1 MELQYF
7 LLFLTA
13 LFIVSQKFTQD
24 RFNAKRN
31 SGVFMFSGMISF
43 FAMCFFMAVN
53 RDWTWSNELILP
65 AVFFGLAYAAS
76 TVFVVLAI
84 KSGSL
89 AKTTLIT
96 SYSLLVPALTGLII
110 LREPLGVPMIVGMVF
125 LVVSLWL
132 TNRQKSSPDAPKE
145 KVTLKWIVYLIL
157 AFIGNGMCAT
167 VQKLT
172 PHYLGADINQNLY
185 MIAALGLSTV
195 VLVVASFLTKEEGL
209 KETVKVGLPLSF
221 LCGLFN
227 GAVNYLVIYLNPF
240 IPASVMFPVLSAGE
254 IILIVP
260 YSLLVR
266 REKFTVAQWV
276 GFAVGVVSVVLLNL

>member
-1 MELQYF
+1 MNYF

-13 LFIVSQKFTQD
+13 LFIIFQKVCQD
-24 RFNAKRN
+24 RYNAKRD
-31 SGVFMFSGMISF
+31 SGVFLFSGMISF

-53 RDWTWSNELILP
+53 RNWVWSSELIVP
-65 AVFFGLAYAAS
+65 AVTFGLSYAAA

-84 KSGSL
+84 KCGSL

-96 SYSLLVPALTGLII
+96 SYSLMVPAVAGLIV
-110 LREPLGVPMIVGMVF
+110 LREPLGIPMLVGMVL
-125 LVVSLWL
+125 LVLSLWL
-132 TNRQKSSPDAPKE
+132 TNYRKVSADAPKE
-145 KVTLKWIVYLIL
+145 KVTLKWIVFVLL
-157 AFIGNGMCAT
+157 AFVGNGMCST

-172 PHYLGADINQNLY
+172 PHFLGSDINQNLY
-185 MIAALGLSTV
+185 MIAALGLSSV
-195 VLVVASFLTKEEGL
+195 VLITASFLTKETNL
-209 KETVKVGLPLSF
+209 KATLKIGAPLSLF
-221 LCGLFN
+221 CGLFN
-227 GAVNYLVIYLNPF
+227 GAVNYLAIYLNQF

-266 REKFTVAQWV
+266 REKFTAAQWA

>member
-1 MELQYF
+1 MKYF

-13 LFIVSQKFTQD
+13 LLIVSQKFTQD
-24 RFNAKRN
+24 RYNAKRS

-76 TVFVVLAI
+76 TVFVVMAI
-84 KSGSL
+84 KCGSL

-96 SYSLLVPALTGLII
+96 SYSLLVPAFTGLII
-110 LREPLGVPMIVGMVF
+110 LSEPLGIPMIVGLVL

-132 TNRQKSSPDAPKE
+132 TNHQRAVPNVPKE
-145 KVTLKWIVYLIL
+145 KVTLKWIIYLIL
-157 AFIGNGMCAT
+157 AFVGNGMCAT

-172 PHYLGADINQNLY
+172 PHYLGDDINQNLY

-195 VLVVASFLTKEEGL
+195 VLIVASFITKEEGL
-209 KETVKVGLPLSF
+209 KDTLKVGAPLSL

-227 GAVNYLVIYLNPF
+227 GTVNYLVIYLNPF

-266 REKFTVAQWV
+266 REKFTPAQWG

>member
-1 MELQYF
+1 MNYF

-13 LFIVSQKFTQD
+13 LFIVFQKVCQD
-24 RFNAKRN
+24 RYNARRD
-31 SGVFMFSGMISF
+31 SGVFFFAGMISF
-43 FAMCFFMAVN
+43 FAMCFFAAVN

-65 AVFFGLAYAAS
+65 AVSFGLSYAAA

-96 SYSLLVPALTGLII
+96 SYSLMVPAFAGLIV
-110 LREPLGVPMIVGMVF
+110 LREPLGIPMLVGLVL

-132 TNRQKSSPDAPKE
+132 TNHRKTTADAPKE
-145 KVTLKWIVYLIL
+145 KITLKWIVFVLL
-157 AFIGNGMCAT
+157 AFVGNGMCST

-172 PHYLGADINQNLY
+172 PHFLGSDINQNLY
-185 MIAALGLSTV
+185 MIAALGLSSA
-195 VLVVASFLTKEEGL
+195 VLITASFLTKETNL
-209 KETVKVGLPLSF
+209 KATLKIGAPLA
-221 LCGLFN
+221 LLDGLFN
-227 GAVNYLVIYLNPF
+227 GAVNYLAIYLNQF

-266 REKFTVAQWV
+266 REKFTAAQWA
-276 GFAVGVVSVVLLNL
+276 GFAVGVVSVVWLNL

>member
-1 MELQYF
+1 MNYF

-13 LFIVSQKFTQD
+13 LFIVFQKVCQD
-24 RFNAKRN
+24 RYNARRD
-31 SGVFMFSGMISF
+31 SGVFFFAGMISF
-43 FAMCFFMAVN
+43 FAMCFFAAIN
-53 RDWTWSNELILP
+53 RNWTWSSELILP
-65 AVFFGLAYAAS
+65 AVGFGLSYAAA

-96 SYSLLVPALTGLII
+96 SYSLMVPAFAGLFV
-110 LREPLGVPMIVGMVF
+110 LREPLGIPMLVG
-125 LVVSLWL
+125 LVLLVLSLWL
-132 TNRQKSSPDAPKE
+132 TNYRKASADAPKE
-145 KVTLKWIVYLIL
+145 KVTLKWIIFVLL
-157 AFIGNGMCAT
+157 AFVGNGMCST

-172 PHYLGADINQNLY
+172 PHFLGADINQNLY
-185 MIAALGLSTV
+185 MIAALGLSSA
-195 VLVVASFLTKEEGL
+195 VLITASFLTKETNL
-209 KETVKVGLPLSF
+209 KATLKIGGPLALF
-221 LCGLFN
+221 DGLFN
-227 GAVNYLVIYLNPF
+227 GAVNYLAIYLNQF

-266 REKFTVAQWV
+266 REKFTAAQWA

>member
-1 MELQYF
+1 MNYF

-13 LFIVSQKFTQD
+13 LFIIFQKVCQD
-24 RFNAKRN
+24 RYNAKRD
-31 SGVFMFSGMISF
+31 SGVFLFSGMISF

-53 RDWTWSNELILP
+53 RNWVWSSELIVP
-65 AVFFGLAYAAS
+65 AVAFGLSYAAA

-84 KSGSL
+84 KCGSL

-96 SYSLLVPALTGLII
+96 SYSLMVPALAGLIV
-110 LREPLGVPMIVGMVF
+110 LREPLGVPMLVGMVL
-125 LVVSLWL
+125 LVLSLWL
-132 TNRQKSSPDAPKE
+132 TNYRKKSADAPKE
-145 KVTLKWIVYLIL
+145 KITLKWIVFVLL
-157 AFIGNGMCAT
+157 AFVGNGMCST

-172 PHYLGADINQNLY
+172 PHFLGSDINQNLY
-185 MIAALGLSTV
+185 MIAALGLSSA
-195 VLVVASFLTKEEGL
+195 VLITASFLTKETNL
-209 KETVKVGLPLSF
+209 KATLKIGAPLA
-221 LCGLFN
+221 LLDGLFN
-227 GAVNYLVIYLNPF
+227 GAVNYLAIYLNQF

-266 REKFTVAQWV
+266 REKFTAAQWA

>member
-1 MELQYF
+1 MNYF

-13 LFIVSQKFTQD
+13 LFIVFQKVCQD
-24 RFNAKRN
+24 RYNARRD
-31 SGVFMFSGMISF
+31 SGVFFFAGMISF
-43 FAMCFFMAVN
+43 FAMCFFAAIN
-53 RDWTWSNELILP
+53 RNWTWSSELILP
-65 AVFFGLAYAAS
+65 AVGFGLSYAAA

-96 SYSLLVPALTGLII
+96 SYSLMVPAFAGLFV
-110 LREPLGVPMIVGMVF
+110 LREPLGIPMLVG
-125 LVVSLWL
+125 LVLLVLSLWL
-132 TNRQKSSPDAPKE
+132 TNYRKASADAPKE
-145 KVTLKWIVYLIL
+145 KVTLKWIIFVLL
-157 AFIGNGMCAT
+157 AFVGNGMCST

-172 PHYLGADINQNLY
+172 PHFLGADINQNLY
-185 MIAALGLSTV
+185 MIAALGLSSV
-195 VLVVASFLTKEEGL
+195 VLITASFLTKETNL
-209 KETVKVGLPLSF
+209 KATLKIGAPLA
-221 LCGLFN
+221 LLDGLFN
-227 GAVNYLVIYLNPF
+227 GAVNYLAIYLNQF

-266 REKFTVAQWV
+266 REKFTAAQWA